1 MEYKIRRS
9 LTNNSFIERRRAIF
23 LVGVVCLLVFFMTT
37 FASAITWDNTGYYN
51 LNETVGVIAIDSSNN
66 INGTNTDVEIGVAG
80 KIGTAY
86 LFNQSIGYVNI
97 TGVIGES
104 ASAFTISAWIY
115 SPSFTASSAFFG
127 KALSGDGANELTIGT
142 GADNTTIT
150 TYIHSSAAGTG
161 WGETRSILEGNIWH
175 HIVVIF
181 DGSGDNNESRLK
193 IYVNGIN
200 ESLTFTGSIP
210 TVTTE
215 YEYNEIIG
223 QIHTTGGQFNGTVDE
238 FGIWNRSLSEAEVLE
253 LYNSGAGITYGGT
266 AGGAVSVTLDSP
278 SNNTALS
285 DTGTNFSTYGNVTSS
300 FNATNITY
308 YIWDASDD
316 SIFNQS
322 TVVLDGNAS
331 FFNESLFIDN
341 FTLGNYIWNVKAC
354 WENSTYS
361 NCSFATNNFTFNV
374 VPASVLSESYS
385 SVVLEGDASLFTI
398 NMSIITTD
406 RLTSATL
413 VYNGTSY
420 SASATE
426 YATNTWFLSYTHNI
440 PEIDATENVTFYWN
454 IKLESGFGYNSTSHN
469 QTIVQIAID
478 DCSSYTF
485 QMFNFTLVDE
495 KDQTLIN
502 GATENTSIKIDM
514 SLSYADGSGEIIQ
527 FFQNYTKV
535 NPGRVCMETAI
546 GNSTLRMDAVI
557 EYSSAARFVEFY
569 NIQNFTFTNATGN
582 QTILLYNLKESEGQ
596 EFKITYKGQDFIP
609 VTNLIIQIQRKYIE
623 EGVFKT
629 IEIPMSG
636 SSGYTIAHLVPNDVV
651 YNLAFIKNGVVLDLF
666 TEVIANCQNPTITEC
681 EINLNAL
688 ITGDNLISLVTES
701 DFWSSL
707 TFNKTSRVVRAT
719 YGIVSG
725 VSSVVQ
731 LNVSLVDNFGNQ
743 TVCSDSLNAAGGT
756 LSCTVPASFGNSTIY
771 ATITYDGDVRREGY
785 ISLKQSPKDQ
795 YAGVIIFA
803 SIILLLFIFGIGISD
818 NPTITGIFLILGSML
833 LVGLNLVYTSSWVGA
848 GASILWF
855 IIAVLIV
862 IIKGGSKR

>member
-37 FASAITWDNTGYYN
+37 FASALTWEDATIKSPKSMSDDTTPSPFVTTSSSSGHSGKGAWGAFD
-51 LNETVGVIAIDSSNN
+51 GVENIESDWGSTEAAGMPQWIAIDFGSGNN
-66 INGTNTDVEIGVAG
+66 FIATNMTNRGVPAGTVVPKDYTFAG
-80 KIGTAY
+80 SAD
-86 LFNQSIGYVNI
+86 NI
-97 TGVIGES
+97 TWELLYNVVGEPLVD
-104 ASAFTISAWIY
+104 ANHTY
-115 SPSFTASSAFFG
+115 NFTANTNSYRYYNWTFLHGQSSDSFV
-127 KALSGDGANELTIGT
+127 SIRELTI
-142 GADNTTIT
+142 
-150 TYIHSSAAGTG
+150 
-161 WGETRSILEGNIWH
+161 WGYAIPGLSI
-175 HIVVIF
+175 
-181 DGSGDNNESRLK
+181 
-193 IYVNGIN
+193 
-200 ESLTFTGSIP
+200 
-210 TVTTE
+210 
-215 YEYNEIIG
+215 
-223 QIHTTGGQFNGTVDE
+223 
-238 FGIWNRSLSEAEVLE
+238 
-253 LYNSGAGITYGGT
+253 
-266 AGGAVSVTLDSP
+266 TLDSP

-688 ITGDNLISLVTES
+688 ITGDNLINLVTES